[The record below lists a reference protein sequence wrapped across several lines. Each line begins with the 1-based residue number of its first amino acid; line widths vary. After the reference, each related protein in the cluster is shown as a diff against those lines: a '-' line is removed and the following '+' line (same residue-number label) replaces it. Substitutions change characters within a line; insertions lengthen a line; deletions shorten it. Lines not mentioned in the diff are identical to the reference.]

1 MKHRQP
7 RKYRHRLFCS
17 TRLSNGNLHSG
28 VISLSENINTAGEE
42 LAFHIIGI
50 AQFECGL
57 ISERAEVALDVT
69 LKGWRERKN
78 E

>member
-1 MKHRQP
+1 
-7 RKYRHRLFCS
+7 
-17 TRLSNGNLHSG
+17 